1 MYNEDEINSFKN
13 QTMIIYK
20 VTNLI
25 NNKVYIG
32 QTTRTFNE
40 RYSGKGVGAERILY
54 SERSNSHLINSMC
67 KYGVKNF
74 KVEIIDQ
81 CNTEEELNK
90 REMHYINLYDS
101 TNYNK
106 GYNFCQG
113 GNGGKRRISKEQRI
127 NTILRR
133 VKDCKEKTLLAYLK
147 KMSKAG
153 IEDYEILE
161 EMLDVGIFVEW
172 STGKVTWYK
181 SLSHFKKE
189 EDIKLPITKLH
200 CLLKQRSN
208 KVYNNQYKIN
218 TQNYKVY
225 DERII
230 NLFSINVVNY
240 AEKRQRRLNQN
251 VLNKVRYERI
261 LSLYSEKLK
270 LHGEWGEWET
280 QDYSKRAGY
289 VVNEDKFNEFAEDV
303 TNSLK
308 EVDEDYYKTHC
319 QNMSSEDVV
328 FFLGRVFRN
337 KLYRI

>member
-1 MYNEDEINSFKN
+1 MYSKNEIDGFKN
-13 QTMIIYK
+13 QAMVIYK

-54 SERSNSHLINSMC
+54 SERSNGHLINSMC
-67 KYGVKNF
+67 KYGVENF
-74 KVEIIDQ
+74 KVEIVEQ
-81 CNTEEELNK
+81 CNTEEELNE
-90 REMHYINLYDS
+90 REIYYINLYDS
-101 TNYNK
+101 TNYKK

-147 KMSKAG
+147 KMNKVG
-153 IEDYEILE
+153 VKDYEILE
-161 EMLDVGIFVEW
+161 EMLDIGIFVEW
-172 STGKVTWYK
+172 NTGKVAWYK

-200 CLLKQRSN
+200 CLLKQDSN
-208 KVYNNQYKIN
+208 RVYNNQYKIN
-218 TQNYKVY
+218 KQNYKVY
-225 DERII
+225 DERIAG
-230 NLFSINVVNY
+230 LFSTNVAVY
-240 AEKRQRRLNQN
+240 AKKKQHRLNQN
-251 VLNKVRYERI
+251 LLNKVRYERI
-261 LSLYSEKLK
+261 LNLYHEKLK
-270 LHGEWGEWET
+270 LHGEWEEWET
-280 QDYSKRAGY
+280 EDYGKRAGY

-303 TNSLK
+303 ANSLK
-308 EVDEDYYKTHC
+308 EVDEDYYKNHC
-319 QNMSSEDVV
+319 QDMNSEDVAL
-328 FFLGRVFRN
+328 FLKRIFRN